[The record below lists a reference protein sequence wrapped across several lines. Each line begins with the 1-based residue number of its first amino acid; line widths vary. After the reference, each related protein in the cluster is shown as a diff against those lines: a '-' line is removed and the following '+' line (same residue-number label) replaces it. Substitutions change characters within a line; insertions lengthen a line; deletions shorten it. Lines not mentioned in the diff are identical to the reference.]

1 MESLSHAF
9 EMAEAPVEMTSS
21 FDKENRTSVQ
31 GVGGLGLSQA
41 FDVFA
46 QMKEMFFCPIITD
59 VQEKDPCQEAS
70 SIVDILQILDF
81 LCRQTDVL
89 VVAAKTQAVV
99 NIKKG
104 QFLPPWDMKNVLEK
118 LSSNGKKDILLTER
132 GVSFGYNTWICD
144 PRSFP
149 IMVHET
155 TLPVIID
162 ATHSVQ
168 NPGGAG
174 SFSSG
179 DRRMAPI
186 LARSALANGV
196 AEIFAEVHQDPDHAP
211 SDGPNM
217 LYIRGLKDIVQ
228 SWLAIDVIAKNILFI
243 FRGVLGRIIIMCF
256 KKGRICLQL
265 STCMA
270 EKFLIHGGFP
280 RFKWK
285 LF

>member
-1 MESLSHAF
+1 MKEVRVKDLPFSNRLHFVLIVGSCQMESLFHAF

-31 GVGGLGLSQA
+31 GVRGLGLSKA

-46 QMKEMFFCPIITD
+46 QMKEMFFCPIIRD

-89 VVAAKTQAVV
+89 VVAAKTQVVV

-144 PRSFP
+144 PRSFL

-196 AEIFAEVHQDPDHAP
+196 AEIFAEVASRSRSCSLRWPEYAVY
-211 SDGPNM
+211 S
-217 LYIRGLKDIVQ
+217 
-228 SWLAIDVIAKNILFI
+228 
-243 FRGVLGRIIIMCF
+243 
-256 KKGRICLQL
+256 
-265 STCMA
+265 
-270 EKFLIHGGFP
+270 
-280 RFKWK
+280 RFKGYCAIMDGH
-285 LF
+285 